1 MRRILACLLVLS
13 MMLAFSACQNTK
25 PAGTPD
31 EPSVPAEPVEPVQPD
46 EPAQPDTP
54 EQPSEP
60 DAPETPEEPSVRCLP
75 LSYQTNRYYG
85 MFDEGMKS
93 YVDYPR
99 IRVDGED
106 WPALADA
113 LDRLSAELYD
123 DAMDLAEDLD
133 ELPLGDTLYS
143 GQIAQTVTRADR
155 QRRRGDERR
164 PADRRHSDPPRQR
177 PGGTL
182 RPVTGTNCRLQFG
195 RTQHILRC
203 RSDKEIPL

>member
-85 MFDEGMKS
+85 MFDEGMKKK
-93 YVDYPR
+93 
-99 IRVDGED
+99 
-106 WPALADA
+106 
-113 LDRLSAELYD
+113 
-123 DAMDLAEDLD
+123 DLCA
-133 ELPLGDTLYS
+133 
-143 GQIAQTVTRADR
+143 
-155 QRRRGDERR
+155 
-164 PADRRHSDPPRQR
+164 H
-177 PGGTL
+177 
-182 RPVTGTNCRLQFG
+182 FG
-195 RTQHILRC
+195 RTPGAIESRLQRLG
-203 RSDKEIPL
+203 KM

>member
-1 MRRILACLLVLS
+1 MRRILACLLVFS

-99 IRVDGED
+99 IRVDGGD

-123 DAMDLAEDLD
+123 EAMDLAEDLD

-143 GQIAQTVTRADR
+143 GQIAQTVTRADENCLSLLFE
-155 QRRRGDERR
+155 DCLLYTS
-164 PADRRHSDPPRQR
+164 PSPR
-177 PGGTL
+177 
-182 RPVTGTNCRLQFG
+182 
-195 RTQHILRC
+195 
-203 RSDKEIPL
+203 D

>member
-60 DAPETPEEPSVRCLP
+60 DAPETPEEPSACCLP

-99 IRVDGED
+99 IRVDGGD
-106 WPALADA
+106 WP
-113 LDRLSAELYD
+113 RWPMRSTVSARSS
-123 DAMDLAEDLD
+123 
-133 ELPLGDTLYS
+133 T
-143 GQIAQTVTRADR
+143 TRPWIWR
-155 QRRRGDERR
+155 KI
-164 PADRRHSDPPRQR
+164 SM
-177 PGGTL
+177 
-182 RPVTGTNCRLQFG
+182 NCRWATRSIPG
-195 RTQHILRC
+195 RSPRPYA
-203 RSDKEIPL
+203 RG